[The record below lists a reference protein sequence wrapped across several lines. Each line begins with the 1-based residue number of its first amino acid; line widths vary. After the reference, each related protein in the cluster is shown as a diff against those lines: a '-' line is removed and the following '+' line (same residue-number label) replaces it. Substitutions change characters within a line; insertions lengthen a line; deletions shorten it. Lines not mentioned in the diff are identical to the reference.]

1 MATTSPQM
9 KTVMLNGIAVGE
21 VASTGDMERDVA
33 VMRQFLKDKGLYEEV
48 TPFQATL
55 NQAVA
60 FANTSALLYE
70 RDLRRLPRKGVSVV
84 PFVVNA
90 AFSIELYLKA
100 LTQKHG
106 QKPPK
111 GHELVKLFER
121 LPAAALSA
129 IGEVTPRCAE
139 NRALREAPTL
149 KAYLETLN
157 SAFIEWRYC
166 YELERTGIIHI
177 EPTIFVMEVLHEACR
192 LPPHQGAEV

>member
-1 MATTSPQM
+1 M

-21 VASTGDMERDVA
+21 VVSTGDMERDIV
-33 VMRQFLKDKGLYEEV
+33 VTRQFLKDKGLYKEV
-48 TPFQATL
+48 TPFQAML

-70 RDLRRLPRKGVSVV
+70 RDLRRQPRKGVSIA

-100 LTQKHG
+100 LIQKHG
-106 QKPPK
+106 GKPPRE
-111 GHELVKLFER
+111 HELVKLFER
-121 LPAAALSA
+121 LPAAALMA
-129 IGEVTPRCAE
+129 IEQVTPRCAE
-139 NRALREAPTL
+139 NRALREAPRF

-157 SAFIEWRYC
+157 GAFIEWRYC
-166 YELERTGIIHI
+166 YEVERTGTIQI

-192 LPPHQGAEV
+192 LPPGRGTEA